1 MFDLILGIIVAGG
14 LVGVAVLM
22 FAENIVPPIPSE
34 VIMPLAGF
42 AAAQGD
48 LNFAGVVAAGAA
60 GATAGAYV
68 WYAVGRRVSE
78 ARLERWIERHGRW
91 LTLDA
96 SDLERSRTFFRR
108 RGALAVFLG
117 RLAPGVRTFVSVPA
131 GVMRMPQI
139 PFMIATTLGTAI
151 WTAMLAAAGYLLE
164 QEYERVAAWLDPVSA
179 VVITALVAAYLIRA
193 IRWRRRSSPSV

>member
-1 MFDLILGIIVAGG
+1 MFDPILGIIVAGG
-14 LVGVAVLM
+14 LAGVAVLM
-22 FAENIVPPIPSE
+22 FAENIVPPMPSE

-68 WYAVGRRVSE
+68 WYAIGRRVSE
-78 ARLERWIERHGRW
+78 PGLERWVERHGRW

-96 SDLERSRTFFRR
+96 SDLERSRRFFRR
-108 RGALAVFLG
+108 SGVLAVFLG

-139 PFMIATTLGTAI
+139 PFMIATTLGATI
-151 WTAMLAAAGYLLE
+151 STAMLAAAGYLLE
-164 QEYERVAAWLDPVSA
+164 QEYDRVAAWLDPVSG
-179 VVITALVAAYLIRA
+179 VVIAALAAAYLIRA
-193 IRWRRRSSPSV
+193 LRWRRRSGRDA